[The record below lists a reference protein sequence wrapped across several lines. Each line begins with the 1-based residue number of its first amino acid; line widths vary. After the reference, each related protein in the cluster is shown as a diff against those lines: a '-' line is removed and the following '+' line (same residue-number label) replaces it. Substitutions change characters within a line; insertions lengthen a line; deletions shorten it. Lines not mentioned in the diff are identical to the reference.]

1 MLFDLRGRGR
11 RRLVQG
17 IYLAL
22 AILMGGGLVLFGI
35 GGNTAG
41 GLLDAVKG
49 NGSGGGTNNTF
60 EKRVAQLQKRVQ
72 VSPRD
77 AAAWVALARARYQET
92 STGDNYDQTTSSFTP
107 KGKQKLRGVETA
119 WDHYLALNPPKP
131 NPDVAN
137 LMVQAFGPSGL
148 NHPDKAVAA
157 MEIVVDSRPPSY
169 ALYAQLSQLAYLAS
183 QTRKGDLSAKKA
195 VALAPKDQRAQLK
208 QQLDQIKTQAA
219 AQGVQGAPGATP
231 QVSTTG

>member
-1 MLFDLRGRGR
+1 MLFDLRGAGR
-11 RRLVQG
+11 RRVVQV

-49 NGSGGGTNNTF
+49 NGGGSTDNTF
-60 EKRVAQLQKRVQ
+60 EKRVEKLQKQVRVN
-72 VSPRD
+72 PND
-77 AAAWVALARARYQET
+77 AGAWVSLARARYQET
-92 STGDNYDQTTSSFTP
+92 STGENYDQSTSSFTAQ
-107 KGKQKLRGVETA
+107 GIQKLKSVETA
-119 WDHYLALNPPKP
+119 WDRYLALDPKKP
-131 NPDVAN
+131 NADVAN

-148 NHPDKAVAA
+148 NKPDKAVAA

-169 ALYAQLSQLAYLAS
+169 ALYAQLAQLAYLAN

-195 VALAPKDQRAQLK
+195 VSLAPKDQRDSIK
-208 QQLDQIKTQAA
+208 QQLDQIKAQAA
-219 AQGVQGAPGATP
+219 TAGLQQSAGGAAPAPTAP
-231 QVSTTG
+231 

>member
-49 NGSGGGTNNTF
+49 NGGGGSTDNTF
-60 EKRVAQLQKRVQ
+60 EKRVQQYEKRVQ
-72 VSPRD
+72 VDPKD

-92 STGDNYDQTTSSFTP
+92 STGENYDQASSSFTP
-107 KGKQKLRGVETA
+107 KGIQKLRGVETA
-119 WDHYLALNPPKP
+119 WDRYLALNPPKP
-131 NPDVAN
+131 NADVAN
-137 LMVQAFGPSGL
+137 LMVQAFGPTGL
-148 NHPDKAVAA
+148 NKPDKAVAA
-157 MEIVVDSRPPSY
+157 MEIVVDSRPASY
-169 ALYAQLSQLAYLAS
+169 ALYAQLAQLAYLAN
-183 QTRKGDLSAKKA
+183 QTRKGDLSSKKA
-195 VALAPKDQRAQLK
+195 ISLAPKDQRDQLK
-208 QQLDQIKTQAA
+208 QQLDQIKAQAA
-219 AQGVQGAPGATP
+219 TAGVQNATQGAAPPA
-231 QVSTTG
+231 TTG